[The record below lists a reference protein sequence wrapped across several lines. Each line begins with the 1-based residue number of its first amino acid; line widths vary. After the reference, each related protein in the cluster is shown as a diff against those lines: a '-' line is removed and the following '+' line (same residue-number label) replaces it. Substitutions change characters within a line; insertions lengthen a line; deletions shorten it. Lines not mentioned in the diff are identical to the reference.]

1 MNESGIPTTADEID
15 AAWLTGALAER
26 HPGAKV
32 AAVEVTERH
41 EVTNSHAKLR
51 IDYDEPAGAPP
62 TMFCKLAPLDPT
74 RRDSILRTGM
84 GLREAQ
90 FYASLAPT
98 VSMRVPQA
106 HVARF
111 DDTDG
116 TFVLLL
122 EDLDASGCTVSAGP
136 QGVPIDSAATA
147 LDELAA
153 LHLRYK
159 DPADRKRDVPWA
171 PEWRPSSTYGSVMLQ
186 HGLDHHRDRLTD
198 QFAAIAK
205 IYIERPDD
213 LQMLWHEGPKTLLHG
228 DTHIGNVFFDNGRT
242 GFLDWGIMNVN
253 TPMRDLSYFLTMA
266 MTPQDRRAN
275 ERELIA
281 LYLDRWNRGGG
292 EPITFDQ
299 AWAAH
304 RVHAAYNVPASCQV
318 VLFPDNI
325 SERRRIF
332 ADAFLDRAQQ
342 SLDDLDAL
350 GALRERGF

>member
-1 MNESGIPTTADEID
+1 VNDSGIPTTADEID
-15 AAWLTGALAER
+15 AAWLTEALAER

-32 AAVEVTERH
+32 ASVEVTERH

-51 IDYDEPAGAPP
+51 VEYDEPAGAPP

-98 VSMRVPQA
+98 ISMRVPVA

-111 DDTDG
+111 DESDG

-122 EDLDASGCTVSAGP
+122 EDLDASGCTVSSGP
-136 QGVPIDSAATA
+136 EGVPVDSAARA
-147 LDELAA
+147 LEELADM
-153 LHLRYK
+153 HLRYR
-159 DPADRKRDVPWA
+159 DPATRKREVPWA
-171 PEWRPSSTYGSVMLQ
+171 PEWRPSSTYGAVMLRY
-186 HGLDHHRDRLTD
+186 GLDNHRDRLTD
-198 QFAAIAK
+198 QFAAIAE

-228 DTHIGNVFFDNGRT
+228 DTHIGNVFFDHGRT

-266 MTPQDRRAN
+266 LTPDDRRAS
-275 ERELIA
+275 EADLIR
-281 LYLDRWNRGGG
+281 LYLDRWKHGGG
-292 EPITFDQ
+292 DAITFDE
-299 AWAAH
+299 AWTAH
-304 RVHAAYNVPASCQV
+304 RVHAAYTVPASCQV
-318 VLFPDNI
+318 VMFPEGV

-350 GALRERGF
+350 GALRARGF